1 MISEDC
7 PLALLTVPSTAPAPD
22 VARPLEDLAA
32 ARGSDKANAST
43 TGPSGA
49 MLRSVAVANDS
60 ELPVRRGGLVLALI
74 GMIAVPLAFAG
85 GIALLSR
92 DAGAPP
98 PLGRLELTDELREMT
113 LVTPQSGGIEL
124 WTAMII
130 EETTSHRKVDLL
142 RYEIRVTQEGKSIA
156 ELSCNPFKASVYARK
171 ERSGGR
177 LEVEHD
183 IDDCVAFAPA
193 GAPLTLSARR
203 VWGEKIEGVS
213 LPRTELI
220 VRPATR

>member
-1 MISEDC
+1 MRRRVAALVGLTIVART
-7 PLALLTVPSTAPAPD
+7 ALLAVAVRTVG
-22 VARPLEDLAA
+22 R
-32 ARGSDKANAST
+32 ARG
-43 TGPSGA
+43 
-49 MLRSVAVANDS
+49 AVAIAQTVDAF
-60 ELPVRRGGLVLALI
+60 RRGGLVLALI

-98 PLGRLELTDELREMT
+98 PLARLELTDELREVT
-113 LVTPQSGGIEL
+113 LVTPQSGGIER
-124 WTAMII
+124 WTAMTI

-142 RYEIRVTQEGKSIA
+142 RYEIRVKHEGKSIA
-156 ELSCNPFKASVYARK
+156 ELSCNPFKASVYTRK

-183 IDDCVAFAPA
+183 IDDCVAVAPA
-193 GAPLTLSARR
+193 GTTLTLSARR
-203 VWGEKIEGVS
+203 VWGKKIDGVS

-220 VRPATR
+220 VRPTTR